1 MLKIRQIC
9 LPVVL
14 SLFAAMPAQAKVT
27 PIHEYNQAVV
37 DDGSSSMTITCETYN
52 YYDSPVTNAVCTQ
65 QNMPDGT
72 VCYSC
77 RCDTS
82 DFPYTESDC
91 GTLGFVN
98 TASSC
103 ELREGTYYSTCPCDT
118 TNGWYDESEFVSNVA
133 TKFTITSSD
142 IGKIEA
148 SGTKDA
154 LTCYRASG
162 FSCKTGTSIPWSDI
176 ERSTNNSTATTYSDG
191 PEFVYHIEYPFR
203 KGPDNRTVVCAVGFK
218 SIPDSMVSSIP
229 SGETYKCLDFGGSKQ
244 ATYTGDTYYYV
255 DGCSDSAPCTTSQN
269 TCIVT
274 NSSSFP
280 KWDTATLTTSYTG
293 WNCRFEQEGCQLG
306 VSTDDNGVSVF
317 CTDTEPNSTYF
328 TYTSIPHKN
337 GTETCYAVSSCNT
350 ANGYEQAYLGTVSTT
365 DFTKDDATNYTYDV
379 DSIVV
384 SITNATP
391 VDDGDSNTST
401 PIVGQSY
408 QMTCRVPNGCRT
420 DKGYYNFACDGG
432 CWDGWLSLW
441 LEKEQTSAEKC
452 TADGY
457 EAPLKGVSRICT
469 GTTEYCPY
477 DSSYTKCV
485 VDTLTQQCIDDG
497 YTILPKSCGN
507 GQRLD
512 TCPYDSSYTKCVA
525 SVVIVPPGGGATVA
539 TCASKGYFLA
549 GSAAAN
555 ACPYGHKGAGVS
567 AGDGPCYKCCTAAE
581 NSSGTACMSTSTV
594 IKQQ

>member
-37 DDGSSSMTITCETYN
+37 DDGSSSITISCENYN
-52 YYDSPVTNAVCTQ
+52 YYDSPVTNAICTQ

-91 GTLGFVN
+91 GTTGFVPG
-98 TASSC
+98 TTSC
-103 ELREGTYYSTCPCDT
+103 ALREGTRYSTCPCDT
-118 TNGWYDESEFVSNVA
+118 ANGWYDESEFVSNVA
-133 TKFTITSSD
+133 TKFTITSD
-142 IGKIEA
+142 DTGKIEA

-229 SGETYKCLDFGGSKQ
+229 SGETYKCLDFGGSKT

-255 DGCSDSAPCTTSQN
+255 DGCSDSAPCTTTQN

-293 WNCRFEQEGCQLG
+293 WNCRFEQEGCLLG
-306 VSTDDNGVSVF
+306 LSTDDKGVSVL

-337 GTETCYAVSSCNT
+337 GTETCYAVSGCNT
-350 ANGYEQAYLGTVSTT
+350 SKGYDKAHFGSIVTT
-365 DFTKDDATNYTYDV
+365 DFTKDDGTNYTYDANSV
-379 DSIVV
+379 I
-384 SITNATP
+384 
-391 VDDGDSNTST
+391 SN
-401 PIVGQSY
+401 SY

-420 DKGYYNFACDGG
+420 DKGYYNFACEGG

-452 TADGY
+452 LADGY
-457 EAPLKGVSRICT
+457 EPKAVGNVLLACNILAGESM
-469 GTTEYCPY
+469 EDCPY
-477 DSSYTKCV
+477 DSSYGKCVIDRSARQCIDEGYSTTLKSCNAGYELDTCPNNSAYTKCV
-485 VDTLTQQCIDDG
+485 LDRSVRQCIDAG
-497 YTILPKSCGN
+497 YDTTLKSCSF
-507 GQRLD
+507 GQKLD
-512 TCPYDSSYTKCVA
+512 TCPYNSAYTKCVI
-525 SVVIVPPGGGATVA
+525 SVTIAWRRYYSDYL
-539 TCASKGYFLA
+539 CFKGIF
-549 GSAAAN
+549 S
-555 ACPYGHKGAGVS
+555 CRFS
-567 AGDGPCYKCCTAAE
+567 CCQSMCLRA
-581 NSSGTACMSTSTV
+581 
-594 IKQQ
+594 

>member
-37 DDGSSSMTITCETYN
+37 DDGSSSITITCETYN
-52 YYDSPVTNAVCTQ
+52 YYDSPVTNAICTQ

-103 ELREGTYYSTCPCDT
+103 ELREGIYYSTCPCDT

-133 TKFTITSSD
+133 SKFTITSSD

-176 ERSTNNSTATTYSDG
+176 
-191 PEFVYHIEYPFR
+191 
-203 KGPDNRTVVCAVGFK
+203 K
-218 SIPDSMVSSIP
+218 SS
-229 SGETYKCLDFGGSKQ
+229 
-244 ATYTGDTYYYV
+244 
-255 DGCSDSAPCTTSQN
+255 N
-269 TCIVT
+269 
-274 NSSSFP
+274 
-280 KWDTATLTTSYTG
+280 
-293 WNCRFEQEGCQLG
+293 
-306 VSTDDNGVSVF
+306 
-317 CTDTEPNSTYF
+317 NSTYF
-328 TYTSIPHKN
+328 TYTGIPHKN
-337 GTETCYAVSSCNT
+337 GSETCYAVSSCNT
-350 ANGYEQAYLGTVSTT
+350 ANGYEQVYLGIVISTT

-384 SITNATP
+384 SITNDTP
-391 VDDGDSNTST
+391 IDDGDSNTST

-420 DKGYYNFACDGG
+420 DKGYYNFVCDGG

-441 LEKEQTSAEKC
+441 M
-452 TADGY
+452 
-457 EAPLKGVSRICT
+457 PR
-469 GTTEYCPY
+469 
-477 DSSYTKCV
+477 
-485 VDTLTQQCIDDG
+485 
-497 YTILPKSCGN
+497 
-507 GQRLD
+507 
-512 TCPYDSSYTKCVA
+512 
-525 SVVIVPPGGGATVA
+525 
-539 TCASKGYFLA
+539 
-549 GSAAAN
+549 
-555 ACPYGHKGAGVS
+555 
-567 AGDGPCYKCCTAAE
+567 
-581 NSSGTACMSTSTV
+581 
-594 IKQQ
+594 